1 MQATCDFVT
10 IDGARGL
17 GLHGVHPEVT
27 NGRWTVAC
35 GTETTPHAIDPD
47 HGGAI
52 GRPGAAVPSSA
63 MEALKLGQ
71 VVKSPVSGVRYR
83 IGEVLGAGGFGR
95 AYRAQE
101 LGRRGQVVDEVC
113 LKTTLDQSSWHRES
127 YFGELLRR
135 SARAIQTL
143 DSFPLVT
150 RRGGG
155 FLYCLVLELA
165 DGGTVA
171 DYLERAGKPWSSAR
185 ARKEIAALLRVL
197 DELHGASA
205 THRDITPM
213 NIFVCGRGT
222 LKLGDFGIAR
232 HELAGKPMTVEA
244 FNPAFVTQ
252 GFIAERHRHWLA
264 VDDVYQMGQLLAM
277 LLRGDAET
285 IVTPAMVA
293 SIDCEDDLRA
303 IIKRAI
309 GPRSRRYA
317 DAYEMLQAVEG
328 TPQTS
333 TAKLRSLQG
342 KTVVFTGVLSLK
354 RFDAE
359 LLALQAGATVAKEVT
374 RSTDVVVQGGRS
386 PRYKKGHKGTKLQ
399 QAQALISRGQS
410 LQIIG
415 EAEFRALTRPKA

>member
-1 MQATCDFVT
+1 MQV
-10 IDGARGL
+10 L
-17 GLHGVHPEVT
+17 K
-27 NGRWTVAC
+27 
-35 GTETTPHAIDPD
+35 
-47 HGGAI
+47 
-52 GRPGAAVPSSA
+52 PG
-63 MEALKLGQ
+63 Q
-71 VVKSPVSGVRYR
+71 IIKSPVTGTRYKM
-83 IGEVLGAGGFGR
+83 GEVLGAGGFGR
-95 AYRAQE
+95 AYRAFE

-135 SARAIQTL
+135 SSRAIQTL
-143 DSFPLVT
+143 DSFPLANK
-150 RRGGG
+150 RGGG
-155 FLYCLVLELA
+155 FTYCLVLELA

-171 DYLERAGKPWSSAR
+171 DYLERTGKPWSSAR

-213 NIFVCGRGT
+213 NIFVCGKGV

-232 HELAGKPMTVEA
+232 HELAGKPMTIEA

-277 LLRGDAET
+277 LLRGDADT
-285 IVTPAMVA
+285 IVTPAMVK
-293 SIDCEDDLRA
+293 SIDCDDDLKT

-309 GPRSRRYA
+309 GPRRRRYV
-317 DAYEMLQAVEG
+317 DAYEMLQAIEG
-328 TPQTS
+328 NPLTS
-333 TAKLRSLQG
+333 TAKVRSLKG
-342 KTVVFTGVLSLK
+342 KTVVFTGVLSMK

-359 LLALQAGATVAKEVT
+359 LLALQAGATVGKDVT
-374 RSTDVVVQGGRS
+374 RSTDVLVQGGRS

-399 QAQALISRGQS
+399 QAQALISKGQT